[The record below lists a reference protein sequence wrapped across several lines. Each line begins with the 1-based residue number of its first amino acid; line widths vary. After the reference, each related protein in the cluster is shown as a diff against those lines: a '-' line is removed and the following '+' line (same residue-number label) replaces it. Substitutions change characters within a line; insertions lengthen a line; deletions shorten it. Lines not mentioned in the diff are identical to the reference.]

1 MRAKGS
7 VTSEAS
13 PAGGKTPSGGGAEAQ
28 RLRLALV
35 ASGCILYDWDV
46 ANGRIHWSENAAAL
60 LGAEAA
66 ASAALFQS
74 RIAPDDAPLRALA
87 LTRHLRN
94 REPFKCDYKLRR
106 DDGRMDWIEEL
117 GHAEC
122 DGAGEPIRLVGVLR
136 VVTEERQRL
145 SRLERLAFHDE
156 LTGLLNR
163 ARLREA
169 LERTVESCLDRNAGA
184 SLLVVNIDNLGML
197 NEAYGYD
204 VADEVIVAIARR
216 IAEIAG
222 PDDQLARIGGNQ
234 FGLLMED
241 QGARRMGAA
250 AHRILE
256 QVRASVIETMAGPI
270 AVSVSVGGVDLPGS
284 ARTFDAAL
292 ARAEEALE
300 QAKRAGRDRFVAFRH
315 SPERVA
321 IRRRTLATGDR
332 VLAALKERRLKLAF
346 QPIVLAD
353 GGETVMHE
361 CLLRMLDDAGEPIP
375 AGAFMPTVEK
385 LGLVRQVDRRSLE
398 LAIEELEACADI
410 RLAVNVSGMTA
421 TDASARANLLALVKA
436 HAHVAPR
443 LVFEITETVA
453 MGDIHESAKFAKSF
467 RDLGCGVA
475 LDDFGAG
482 YTSFR
487 HLKQLAIDIVK
498 IDGQFA
504 KDVATSADNQL
515 FVRTLMSLARGFG
528 LKAVAETVETVA
540 DAEALAQYGVD
551 YLQGYL
557 FGRPSLERPWA
568 RSEARR
574 ACGGAA

>member
-1 MRAKGS
+1 MSA
-7 VTSEAS
+7 TSPNGAQS
-13 PAGGKTPSGGGAEAQ
+13 APAAVAGEPQ
-28 RLRLALV
+28 RLRLALAATGCV
-35 ASGCILYDWDV
+35 AYDWDV
-46 ANGRIHWSENAAAL
+46 AAGLIHWSDNAEAV
-60 LGAEAA
+60 LGADAA
-66 ASAALFQS
+66 ASAAFYQS

-87 LTRHLRN
+87 LTRHLRT
-94 REPFKCDYKLRR
+94 REPFHCEYKLRR
-106 DDGRMDWIEEL
+106 ADGRMEWIEER

-122 DGAGEPIRLVGVLR
+122 DGAGEPVRLVGALR
-136 VVTEERQRL
+136 VVTAHKQHL
-145 SRLERLAFHDE
+145 SRLERLAFHDD

-163 ARLREA
+163 GRLRE
-169 LERTVESCLDRNAGA
+169 RVEEGVEACLRDNSGA

-204 VADEVIVAIARR
+204 VTDEVIIAIARR
-216 IAEIAG
+216 AAAAAG
-222 PDDQLARIGGNQ
+222 PDDCLARIGGNQ
-234 FGLLMED
+234 FGLLLED
-241 QGARRMGAA
+241 EGGRRMEAA

-256 QVRASVIETMAGPI
+256 QVRASVIETLAGPI
-270 AVSVSVGGVDLPGS
+270 AVSVSIGGVDLPGS

-300 QAKRAGRDRFVAFRH
+300 QAKRGGRDRFVVFRH

-321 IRRRTLATGDR
+321 LRRRTLATGDR
-332 VLAALKERRLKLAF
+332 VLAALKERRLRLAF
-346 QPIVLAD
+346 QPIVVAGAGD
-353 GGETVMHE
+353 IVMHE
-361 CLLRMLDDAGEPIP
+361 CLLRMLDDAGEAMAAAAFIP
-375 AGAFMPTVEK
+375 VVEK
-385 LGLVRQVDRRSLE
+385 LGLVRQIDRRSLE
-398 LAIEELEACADI
+398 LAIEELEVDEHI

-443 LVFEITETVA
+443 LIFEITETVA
-453 MGDIHESAKFAKSF
+453 MGDIHESAQFAKSF

-498 IDGQFA
+498 IDGQFV

-540 DAEALAQYGVD
+540 DAEVLAEYGVD

-557 FGRPSLERPWA
+557 VGRPSLERPWS
-568 RSEARR
+568 RIEARR
-574 ACGGAA
+574 AQVGAP

>member
-1 MRAKGS
+1 MSEK
-7 VTSEAS
+7 TSIGEPSAPVAAS
-13 PAGGKTPSGGGAEAQ
+13 AEPQ
-28 RLRLALV
+28 RLRLALA
-35 ASGCILYDWDV
+35 ASGCVFYDWDV
-46 ANGRIHWSENAAAL
+46 AAGLIHWSDNADTV
-60 LGAEAA
+60 LGGDGA
-66 ASAALFQS
+66 ASAALFQA

-87 LTRHLRN
+87 LTRHLRT
-94 REPFKCDYKLRR
+94 REPFLCEYKLRR
-106 DDGRMDWIEEL
+106 ADGRMEWIEER
-117 GHAEC
+117 GQAEC

-136 VVTEERQRL
+136 VVTEIKQRL
-145 SRLERLAFHDE
+145 SRLERLAFHDD

-163 ARLREA
+163 ARLRDRLESAVEA
-169 LERTVESCLDRNAGA
+169 CQRNGAGA
-184 SLLVVNIDNLGML
+184 SLMIVNIDNLGML

-204 VADEVIVAIARR
+204 VADEVIVSIARR
-216 IAEIAG
+216 IVAAVG
-222 PDDQLARIGGNQ
+222 PDDQVARLGGNQ
-234 FGLLMED
+234 FGLLLDD
-241 QGARRMGAA
+241 QGGRRMEAA

-256 QVRASVIETMAGPI
+256 QVRASVIETLAGPL
-270 AVSVSVGGVDLPGS
+270 AVSVSAGGVDLPGS
-284 ARTFDAAL
+284 ARNFDSAL

-300 QAKRAGRDRFVAFRH
+300 QAKRGGRDRFVAFRH

-332 VLAALKERRLKLAF
+332 VLAALKERRLKLAV
-346 QPIVLAD
+346 QPIVRA
-353 GGETVMHE
+353 GTGEVVMHE
-361 CLLRMLDDAGEPIP
+361 CLLRMLDDSGDVMA
-375 AGAFMPTVEK
+375 AGAFMPVVEK

-398 LAIEELEACADI
+398 LAIEELEQNDEI
-410 RLAVNVSGMTA
+410 TLAVNVSGMTA
-421 TDASARANLLALVKA
+421 TDASSRANLLALVKS
-436 HAHVAPR
+436 HERIAPR

-453 MGDIHESAKFAKSF
+453 MADIHESAQFAKSF

-498 IDGQFA
+498 IDGQFV

-540 DAEALAQYGVD
+540 DAEALAGYDVD

-557 FGRPSLERPWA
+557 FGRPSLERPWS
-568 RSEARR
+568 RTEARR
-574 ACGGAA
+574 LRAGAT

>member
-1 MRAKGS
+1 MSA
-7 VTSEAS
+7 TSPNGAQS
-13 PAGGKTPSGGGAEAQ
+13 APAAVAGEPQ
-28 RLRLALV
+28 RLRLALAATGCV
-35 ASGCILYDWDV
+35 AYDWDV
-46 ANGRIHWSENAAAL
+46 AAGLIHWSDNAEAV
-60 LGAEAA
+60 LGADAA
-66 ASAALFQS
+66 ASAAFYQS

-87 LTRHLRN
+87 LTRHLRT
-94 REPFKCDYKLRR
+94 REPFHCEYKLRR
-106 DDGRMDWIEEL
+106 ADGRMEWIEER

-122 DGAGEPIRLVGVLR
+122 DGAGEPVRLVGALR
-136 VVTEERQRL
+136 VVTAHKQHL
-145 SRLERLAFHDE
+145 SRLERLAFHDD

-163 ARLREA
+163 GRLRE
-169 LERTVESCLDRNAGA
+169 RVEEGVEACLRDNSGA

-204 VADEVIVAIARR
+204 VTDEVILAIARR
-216 IAEIAG
+216 AAAAAG
-222 PDDQLARIGGNQ
+222 PDDCLARIGGNQ
-234 FGLLMED
+234 FGLLLED
-241 QGARRMGAA
+241 ESGRRMEAA

-256 QVRASVIETMAGPI
+256 QVRASVIETLAGPI
-270 AVSVSVGGVDLPGS
+270 AVSVSIGGVDLPGS

-300 QAKRAGRDRFVAFRH
+300 QAKRGGRDRFVVFRH

-321 IRRRTLATGDR
+321 LRRRTLATGDR
-332 VLAALKERRLKLAF
+332 VLAALKERRLRLAF
-346 QPIVLAD
+346 QPIVVAGAGD
-353 GGETVMHE
+353 IVMHE
-361 CLLRMLDDAGEPIP
+361 CLLRMLDDAGEAMAAAAFIP
-375 AGAFMPTVEK
+375 VVEK
-385 LGLVRQVDRRSLE
+385 LGMVRQIDRRSLE
-398 LAIEELEACADI
+398 LAIEELEVDEHI

-443 LVFEITETVA
+443 LIFEITETVA
-453 MGDIHESAKFAKSF
+453 MGDIHESAQFAKSF

-498 IDGQFA
+498 IDGQFV

-528 LKAVAETVETVA
+528 LKTVAETVETVA
-540 DAEALAQYGVD
+540 DAEVLAEYGVD

-557 FGRPSLERPWA
+557 FGRPSLERPWS
-568 RSEARR
+568 RIEARR
-574 ACGGAA
+574 AQVGAP